1 MPSFHKFCM
10 SFAAAAGLITGLS
23 TEPVGAQAM
32 GQGGQQAMF
41 KTKAEAEAAAKKFNC
56 KGAHKM
62 GDLWMPCA
70 SHGEA
75 SGGHSSPAAH

>member
-1 MPSFHKFCM
+1 M
-10 SFAAAAGLITGLS
+10 SFAAAAGLIAGFATR
-23 TEPVGAQAM
+23 PVGAQAM

-62 GDLWMPCA
+62 GEMWMPCA

-75 SGGHSSPAAH
+75 SGTMSSPAAH